1 MSKPNAW
8 VDHIKAWSAKHK
20 VPYACAVSMA
30 ECRKAYKPEVKRP
43 SAAQLMAEY
52 EGIEKKDYAKIK
64 KELTKDLKGSTGD
77 PLRILYPILMKYGY
91 EI

>member
-1 MSKPNAW
+1 
-8 VDHIKAWSAKHK
+8 
-20 VPYACAVSMA
+20 
-30 ECRKAYKPEVKRP
+30 
-43 SAAQLMAEY
+43 MAEY

-64 KELTKDLKGSTGD
+64 KALTKDLKGSTGD